1 MAWAPRRSVHPIP
14 TLSPLWAA
22 RTMRSFTADAR
33 SSMSP
38 GRPRMQR
45 VLLRRFPV
53 ARRAISALH
62 SPRFSS
68 ASRATF
74 TPLTPCCSA
83 RLRSSSQRS
92 KMVRVF
98 ARGKFITNCSMP
110 RSPETEASSADR
122 PTVLVI
128 SDQRDW
134 HARQMEAAF
143 AAVGARVERV
153 DLADCGFDTRSAS
166 GLSLPVLGSRL
177 PDAVHVRTLS
187 AGSFEAITKRLGVLH
202 ALTKLGV
209 VVWNDAR
216 AIERCVDKS
225 TTSFLLVRAGVPT
238 PPTWTME
245 SAEAARALVEREAP
259 SGPLV
264 LKPLFGAQGK
274 GLRLIRRPEDLPGSE
289 EIAGVYYL
297 QRFQSNGAQDFTDYR
312 LFVLR
317 GRVIA
322 AMMRRAATWITNVKQ
337 GGQPVAVAPDA
348 KMERLA
354 IAAAEAVGAAI
365 AGVDVLVG
373 ADSAPTVLEVNS
385 MPAWSGLQKV
395 SKRNIA
401 EAIALALVETL
412 VRRGSSQGPAQ

>member
-1 MAWAPRRSVHPIP
+1 MA
-14 TLSPLWAA
+14 
-22 RTMRSFTADAR
+22 
-33 SSMSP
+33 
-38 GRPRMQR
+38 
-45 VLLRRFPV
+45 
-53 ARRAISALH
+53 
-62 SPRFSS
+62 
-68 ASRATF
+68 
-74 TPLTPCCSA
+74 
-83 RLRSSSQRS
+83 
-92 KMVRVF
+92 
-98 ARGKFITNCSMP
+98 
-110 RSPETEASSADR
+110 
-122 PTVLVI
+122 
-128 SDQRDW
+128 
-134 HARQMEAAF
+134 AAF
-143 AAVGARVERV
+143 AAAGARVERI
-153 DLADCGFDTRSAS
+153 DLADCGFATRSAS

-225 TTSFLLVRAGVPT
+225 MTSFLLARAGVPT

-245 SAEAARALVEREAP
+245 SPEVARALVEREVAR
-259 SGPLV
+259 GALV

-274 GLRLIRRPEDLPGSE
+274 GLRLIRRPEDLPGPE
-289 EIAGVYYL
+289 AVARVYYL
-297 QRFQSNGAQDFTDYR
+297 QRFQSNGAEDFTDYR

-322 AMMRRAATWITNVKQ
+322 AMMRRASTWITNVKQ
-337 GGQPVAVAPDA
+337 GGQPLAIAPDP

-365 AGVDVLVG
+365 AGVDVLVA
-373 ADSAPTVLEVNS
+373 ADGAPTVLEVNS

-401 EAIALALVETL
+401 EAIASALMETL
-412 VRRGSSQGPAQ
+412 NRRPTQGRAE

>member
-1 MAWAPRRSVHPIP
+1 
-14 TLSPLWAA
+14 
-22 RTMRSFTADAR
+22 
-33 SSMSP
+33 
-38 GRPRMQR
+38 
-45 VLLRRFPV
+45 
-53 ARRAISALH
+53 
-62 SPRFSS
+62 
-68 ASRATF
+68 
-74 TPLTPCCSA
+74 
-83 RLRSSSQRS
+83 
-92 KMVRVF
+92 
-98 ARGKFITNCSMP
+98 
-110 RSPETEASSADR
+110 
-122 PTVLVI
+122 
-128 SDQRDW
+128 
-134 HARQMEAAF
+134 MEAAF
-143 AAVGARVERV
+143 TAAGARVQRI
-153 DLADCGFDTRSAS
+153 DLADCGFDTCSPS

-202 ALTKLGV
+202 ALTELGV

-225 TTSFLLVRAGVPT
+225 MTSFLLARAGVPT

-274 GLRLIRRPEDLPGSE
+274 GLRLIRRPEDLPRSE

-297 QRFQSNGAQDFTDYR
+297 QSFQSNGARDFTDYR

-322 AMMRRAATWITNVKQ
+322 TMMRRASTWITNVKQ
-337 GGQPVAVAPDA
+337 GGQPSAVAPDL

-373 ADSAPTVLEVNS
+373 ADGAPTVLEVNS
-385 MPAWSGLQKV
+385 MPAWSGVQKV

-401 EAIALALVETL
+401 EAIALALMKTL
-412 VRRGSSQGPAQ
+412 DRRPAQRGAL